1 MGISYPGDGCIW
13 RFRRCLKEENHEY
26 YRNASR
32 NFVHFDYF
40 HSNVNL
46 WYLCTKA
53 RIRYMT
59 YTNELRR
66 HGKYVEWSNKNK
78 IALFSE
84 NFSIYAFI
92 VSFFGFMIT
101 GVLRLEDIAKF
112 FFICFIVFSLSGVI
126 SSSILDRKI
135 PKE

>member
-1 MGISYPGDGCIW
+1 MDINYPGDGCIW
-13 RFRRCLKEENHEY
+13 RFRRCSKKKTMNITGMLPEI
-26 YRNASR
+26 
-32 NFVHFDYF
+32 
-40 HSNVNL
+40 
-46 WYLCTKA
+46 LCTLIIFILMLIYGIYATKA

-66 HGKYVEWSNKNK
+66 HGKYAEWSNKNR